1 MIHTRCFMH
10 KLRLSWVVNLITFM
24 AYFDFEA
31 SIMQNPSQ
39 HCVTFSN
46 TKTNKNKNEDA
57 IHIKMK
63 TGRRKKRIKKM

>member
-1 MIHTRCFMH
+1 
-10 KLRLSWVVNLITFM
+10 M

-31 SIMQNPSQ
+31 YNAKTISQ
-39 HCVTFSN
+39 YCVTFSN